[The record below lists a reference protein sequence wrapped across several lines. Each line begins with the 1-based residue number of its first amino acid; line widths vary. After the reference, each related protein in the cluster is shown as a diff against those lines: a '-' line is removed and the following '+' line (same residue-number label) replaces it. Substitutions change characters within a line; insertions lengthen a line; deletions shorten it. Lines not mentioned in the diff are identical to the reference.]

1 MFMREYVTADE
12 IQARVQAMVDDDAIL
27 RESPKR
33 IHVPMPKP
41 TASES
46 VTGCNWT
53 IHYLGQFPG
62 FEPQLDAIV
71 EIVQNDLNIAGP
83 NTLAKAGQSSVTV

>member
-1 MFMREYVTADE
+1 MREFVTATE
-12 IQARVQAMVDDDAIL
+12 IQARVQAMADADPIL
-27 RESPKR
+27 QKSPKH
-33 IHVPMPKP
+33 INVPMPKP
-41 TASES
+41 TATES

-71 EIVQNDLNIAGP
+71 EIVQNDYNIAGP
-83 NTLAKAGQSSVTV
+83 TSLRRTARGA